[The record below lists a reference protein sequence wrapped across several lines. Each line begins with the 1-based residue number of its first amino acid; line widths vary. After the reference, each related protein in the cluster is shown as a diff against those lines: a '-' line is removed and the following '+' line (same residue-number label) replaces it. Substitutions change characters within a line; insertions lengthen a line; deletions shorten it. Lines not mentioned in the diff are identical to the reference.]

1 MLFRL
6 STPRGQIT
14 IREATTEDAGQLL
27 ALRLESLINHP
38 KAFAADVAQTTS
50 DGVKAFVDRITEYK
64 EAHIGTIIIA
74 LAAAEL
80 IGMTGIA
87 CGHWPK
93 MRHGGGLWGVYVS
106 PDWRGFRIG
115 EGMIEG
121 CIEWGKQYHLSVV
134 YLSVT
139 LSEIPAIRCYTRCG
153 FREYG
158 IEPRTFFVDGHYYA
172 QVLMYKLIDD
182 GNISE

>member
-1 MLFRL
+1 MLFQI
-6 STPRGQIT
+6 STPKGQIT
-14 IREATTEDAGQLL
+14 IREATPEDAGQLL
-27 ALRLESLINHP
+27 ALRLESLMNHP

-64 EAHIGTIIIA
+64 QTHAGTIIIA
-74 LAAAEL
+74 LATAEL

-93 MRHGGGLWGVYVS
+93 MGHGGGLWGVYVRQ
-106 PDWRGFRIG
+106 DWRGCRIG
-115 EGMIEG
+115 ESMIKG
-121 CIEWGKQYHLSVV
+121 CIDWAKQNHLSVV

-158 IEPRTFFVDGHYYA
+158 IEPRTLLVDGQYYD
-172 QVLMYKLIDD
+172 QLLMYKLID
-182 GNISE
+182 G